1 MALRLIII
9 GIRMRMRAS
18 KTGFLKSKKKNH
30 FKLIP
35 KGEPKPVSIQNENR
49 YRYDCSVAIRM
60 RFGHVAPS
68 SS

>member
-1 MALRLIII
+1 M
-9 GIRMRMRAS
+9 
-18 KTGFLKSKKKNH
+18 
-30 FKLIP
+30 IP